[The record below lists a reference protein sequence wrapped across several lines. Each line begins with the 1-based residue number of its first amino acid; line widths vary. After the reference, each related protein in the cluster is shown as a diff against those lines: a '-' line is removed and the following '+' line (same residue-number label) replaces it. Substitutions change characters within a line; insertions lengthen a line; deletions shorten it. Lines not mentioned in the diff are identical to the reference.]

1 MVEQELSQGEPEA
14 ALALVSEMTTVPEAL
29 AKRVADAR
37 RDRQAEEAKLRRL
50 HADLDP
56 RSGRRVRGS
65 IALIVGVLWVAGP
78 FLSHAALA
86 LGLVRLTGPLNAS
99 VATAFLVIMGGLG
112 LWARESMSRTAINRR
127 IGAGALLA
135 IAVQVVTGLTGHWL
149 GRDPWQVVHEQFV
162 AFTVICVM
170 LALSVDRWLWACAA
184 SYAVGYAVIPLVGMH
199 DLFLVMG
206 ACNVV
211 TLAVALWIWWRPAR
225 SSEAD
230 RPQGSPDSFSP

>member
-1 MVEQELSQGEPEA
+1 
-14 ALALVSEMTTVPEAL
+14 MTS
-29 AKRVADAR
+29 
-37 RDRQAEEAKLRRL
+37 
-50 HADLDP
+50 DL
-56 RSGRRVRGS
+56 
-65 IALIVGVLWVAGP
+65 LIVFGLACVAIGLIRL
-78 FLSHAALA
+78 LSAFAADQ
-86 LGLVRLTGPLNAS
+86 S
-99 VATAFLVIMGGLG
+99 VSGAVIMGGLG